1 MPRDNIILR
10 KRAIPKKVTLPNGGF
25 FMQGMKEL
33 EEAIF
38 QEIKVARRGRPGR
51 QKNKEGIE

>member
-10 KRAIPKKVTLPNGGF
+10 KRVLPKIVTLPNGGI
-25 FMQGMKEL
+25 FMQGRKEL

-38 QEIKVARRGRPGR
+38 QQI
-51 QKNKEGIE
+51 